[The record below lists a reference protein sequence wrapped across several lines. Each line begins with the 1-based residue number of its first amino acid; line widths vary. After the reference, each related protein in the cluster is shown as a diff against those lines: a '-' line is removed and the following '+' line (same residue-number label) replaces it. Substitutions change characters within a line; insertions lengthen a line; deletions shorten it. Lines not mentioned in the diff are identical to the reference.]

1 MKDRRASGRARSS
14 GRRARRTSL
23 RGLGLVLGSVSA
35 LTVAYTAGAQVIG
48 SRPVLHLDVP
58 PPGETANIATPQRS
72 QPLFGP
78 DPGEG
83 QNPSAF
89 AYRNKIL
96 PAPQTGP
103 DPTEVEPVHGRDGFA
118 VDRITESKPDGI
130 TKADNTLQYVEVF
143 NPAVLPFKRM
153 SALDSVREDYTL
165 FTASPDVLQDL
176 PVGGAPSPDRDLFW
190 GDLVV
195 DLSPGIDVALPSVA
209 PDMRIISYEVEPR
222 TTVKFSKNGADNYFV
237 RSDESGAGGT
247 YRLRFMVDAPA
258 TYFAPAVP
266 SNLRVEDVASR
277 APDGLIKPLPE
288 NVQAVVAKALQRLN
302 IDSSM
307 PLRRALNGLVHH
319 FREFEAGVLSKN
331 TKDIYLDLVTE
342 QVGVCRHRAFAF
354 MVTANGLGIPTRYVT
369 NEAHAW
375 VEVWLPDVNW
385 VRIDLGGA
393 ALRMQVDNAEDKSVY
408 QPRSEDPFAKPPNY
422 ENNYTQLEGEIAGLS
437 DEQIAEGR
445 QTASALDSNAFQPR
459 PAPTQQA
466 AEDPRNMMIGPGTE
480 LPELAA
486 EAMENKRRTR
496 LSVEYVDD
504 NAFRGETMT
513 VRGRL
518 TSEGK
523 GLGGQRI
530 DIYLAPAGRSG
541 NEAHFIDRTV
551 TEPNGEFTV
560 FAQVPGE
567 LELQGYEVFAST
579 PGDSRFAPAL
589 SE

>member
-1 MKDRRASGRARSS
+1 MKAERP
-14 GRRARRTSL
+14 ARRTGQRTRRRRSL

-35 LTVAYTAGAQVIG
+35 LTVAFTAAAQVIG
-48 SRPVLHLDVP
+48 GRPVLHLDVP
-58 PPGETANIATPQRS
+58 PPGEATEVGTQPRS
-72 QPLFGP
+72 PQPLFGP

-103 DPTEVEPVHGRDGFA
+103 EPTEAEPVHGRDGFA

-130 TKADNTLQYVEVF
+130 TNADDTLQYVEVF

-153 SALDSVREDYTL
+153 SALDSVRADYTL
-165 FTASPDVLQDL
+165 FTAGPDTLQDL

-195 DLSPGIDVALPSVA
+195 ELSPGQDVALPSVA

-222 TTVKFSKNGADNYFV
+222 TTVKFSKDGADNYFV
-237 RSDESGAGGT
+237 RSDETGSGGT

-258 TYFAPAVP
+258 TYFAPSVP
-266 SNLRVEDVASR
+266 SNLRVDQVAGL
-277 APDGLIKPLPE
+277 APAGLLKPLPDK
-288 NVQAVVAKALQRLN
+288 VQSAVAKALQRLN

-331 TKDIYLDLVTE
+331 AKDIYLDLVFE

-393 ALRMQVDNAEDKSVY
+393 ALRMVVDNAQDKSVY
-408 QPRSEDPFAKPPNY
+408 QPRSEDPFVKPPGY

-445 QTASALDSNAFQPR
+445 EIASALDSSAFQPGR
-459 PAPTQQA
+459 APTQAPQ
-466 AEDPRNMMIGPGTE
+466 DPRNLVIGPGTE
-480 LPELAA
+480 LPQLAA

-496 LSVEYVDD
+496 LTVDYVDA

-518 TSEGK
+518 VSEGK

-530 DIYLAPAGRSG
+530 DIYLAPDGRSG
-541 NEAHFIDRTV
+541 NEAHFVDRTV
-551 TEPNGEFTV
+551 TEPSGEFTV
-560 FAQVPGE
+560 FAQVPGQ
-567 LELQGYEVFAST
+567 LDLQGYEVFAST

-589 SE
+589 SD

>member
-1 MKDRRASGRARSS
+1 MKASRP
-14 GRRARRTSL
+14 ARRTGRRTRRRSTL
-23 RGLGLVLGSVSA
+23 RGLGLVLGGVSA
-35 LTVAYTAGAQVIG
+35 LTVAFTAAAQVIG

-58 PPGETANIATPQRS
+58 PPGEATDVASQPS

-103 DPTEVEPVHGRDGFA
+103 EPTEDEPVHGRDGVA

-130 TKADNTLQYVEVF
+130 TNADDTLQYVEIF

-153 SALDSVREDYTL
+153 SALDTVRGDYTL
-165 FTASPDVLQDL
+165 YTDSPETLQDL
-176 PVGGAPSPDRDLFW
+176 PVGGSPSPDRDLFW

-195 DLSPGIDVALPSVA
+195 ELGPGQDVALPSVA

-222 TTVKFSKNGADNYFV
+222 TTVKFSKDGADNYFV

-266 SNLRVEDVASR
+266 SNLRVDQVASR
-277 APDGLIKPLPE
+277 APEGLLKPLPP
-288 NVQAVVAKALQRLN
+288 NVQSVVGKALQRLN

-331 TKDIYLDLVTE
+331 SKDIYLDLVNE

-393 ALRMQVDNAEDKSVY
+393 ALRMVVENAQDKSVY
-408 QPRSEDPFAKPPNY
+408 QPRSEDPFVKPPGY
-422 ENNYTQLEGEIAGLS
+422 ESNYTQLEGEISGLS
-437 DEQIAEGR
+437 DEQKAEGR
-445 QTASALDSNAFQPR
+445 EVASALDSRTFNSG
-459 PAPTQQA
+459 PAPTMTG
-466 AEDPRNMMIGPGTE
+466 EDPRNMMIGPGTE
-480 LPELAA
+480 LPQLAP

-496 LSVEYVDD
+496 LSVEYVDA

-518 TSEGK
+518 VSEGK
-523 GLGGQRI
+523 GLGGQRV
-530 DIYLAPAGRSG
+530 DIYLAPDGRGG

-560 FAQVPGE
+560 FAQVPAE
-567 LELQGYEVFAST
+567 LDLQGYEVFAST
-579 PGDSRFAPAL
+579 PGDSRFALAL
-589 SE
+589 SD

>member
-1 MKDRRASGRARSS
+1 MK
-14 GRRARRTSL
+14 RARRTRRKRI
-23 RGLGLVLGSVSA
+23 RGLGLVLGGVSA
-35 LTVAYTAGAQVIG
+35 LAMAVTAGAQVIG
-48 SRPVLHLDVP
+48 SRPVLHIDVP
-58 PPGETANIATPQRS
+58 APGEVTDVATQRA

-78 DPGEG
+78 EPGEG

-103 DPTEVEPVHGRDGFA
+103 EPAESEPVHGRGEES
-118 VDRITESKPDGI
+118 VKRITESKPD
-130 TKADNTLQYVEVF
+130 TVTNADNDLQYTEVF

-153 SALDSVREDYTL
+153 SALDSVRGDYTL
-165 FTASPDVLQDL
+165 YTANADTLQDL

-190 GDLVV
+190 GDIVV
-195 DLSPGIDVALPSVA
+195 ELSPGRDVALPSVA
-209 PDMRIISYEVEPR
+209 PDMRIISYETQPR
-222 TTVKFSKNGADNYFV
+222 TTVKFSKDGADNYYV

-266 SNLRVEDVASR
+266 SNLRVQDVASR
-277 APDGLIKPLPE
+277 APAGLLKPLPE
-288 NVQAVVAKALQRLN
+288 NVQGAVAKALQRLN
-302 IDSSM
+302 LDATM
-307 PLRRALNGLVHH
+307 PLRRAINGLVHH
-319 FREFEAGVLSKN
+319 FREFEAQVLSKN
-331 TKDIYLDLVTE
+331 SKDIYLDLVYE

-375 VEVWLPDVNW
+375 VEVWMPDVNW

-393 ALRMQVDNAEDKSVY
+393 ALRMTVDNAQDKSVY
-408 QPRSEDPFAKPPNY
+408 QPRGEDPFAKPPGY
-422 ENNYTQLEGEIAGLS
+422 ENNYTRLEGEIAGLS

-445 QTASALDSNAFQPR
+445 QAAPALDTNAFR
-459 PAPTQQA
+459 PGPATQQP
-466 AEDPRNMMIGPGTE
+466 AEDPRNLMIGPGTE
-480 LPELAA
+480 LPALSE
-486 EAMENKRRTR
+486 ETMKNKRRTR
-496 LSVEYVDD
+496 LEVSYVDP

-523 GLGGQRI
+523 GLGGQRV
-530 DIYLAPAGRSG
+530 DLYLAPAGRKG

-551 TEPNGEFTV
+551 TDPDGEFTV

-579 PGDSRFAPAL
+579 PGDSRFSPAL
-589 SE
+589 SD

>member
-1 MKDRRASGRARSS
+1 MKASKPARRT
-14 GRRARRTSL
+14 GRRSRRRTSL

-35 LTVAYTAGAQVIG
+35 LTVAFTAAAQVIVG
-48 SRPVLHLDVP
+48 RPVLHLDVP
-58 PPGETANIATPQRS
+58 PPGEATEVTAQQRS

-103 DPTEVEPVHGRDGFA
+103 EPTEAEPVHGRDGFA
-118 VDRITESKPDGI
+118 VDRITESKPDRI
-130 TKADNTLQYVEVF
+130 TNADDTLQYVEVF

-153 SALDSVREDYTL
+153 SALDSVRGDYTL
-165 FTASPDVLQDL
+165 FTAGPDTLQDL

-195 DLSPGIDVALPSVA
+195 ELSPGQDVALPSVA

-222 TTVKFSKNGADNYFV
+222 TTVKFSKDGADNYFV
-237 RSDESGAGGT
+237 RSDESGTVAT

-258 TYFAPAVP
+258 TYFAAAVP
-266 SNLRVEDVASR
+266 TNLRVDEVARR
-277 APDGLIKPLPE
+277 APAGLLKPLPDT
-288 NVQAVVAKALQRLN
+288 VQSAVAKALQRLN

-307 PLRRALNGLVHH
+307 PLRRALNALVHH

-331 TKDIYLDLVTE
+331 AKDIYLDLVYE

-393 ALRMQVDNAEDKSVY
+393 ALRMVVDNAEDKSVY
-408 QPRSEDPFAKPPNY
+408 QPRGEDPFVKPPGY
-422 ENNYTQLEGEIAGLS
+422 ANNYTQLEGEISGLS

-445 QTASALDSNAFQPR
+445 EPASALNSNAFQPGR
-459 PAPTQQA
+459 APTVT
-466 AEDPRNMMIGPGTE
+466 AEDPRNLMIGPGTE
-480 LPELAA
+480 LPQLAP
-486 EAMENKRRTR
+486 ESMQNKRRTR
-496 LSVEYVDD
+496 LSVDYVDA

-518 TSEGK
+518 VSEGK

-530 DIYLAPAGRSG
+530 DIYLAPDGRSG
-541 NEAHFIDRTV
+541 NEAVFIDRTV
-551 TEPNGEFTV
+551 TEPSGEFTV
-560 FAQVPGE
+560 FAQVPAQLG
-567 LELQGYEVFAST
+567 LQGYEVFAST

-589 SE
+589 SD

>member
-1 MKDRRASGRARSS
+1 MKRTRRMRI
-14 GRRARRTSL
+14 
-23 RGLGLVLGSVSA
+23 RGLGLVLGGVSA
-35 LTVAYTAGAQVIG
+35 LTIAVTAGAQVIG

-58 PPGETANIATPQRS
+58 PPGDETNIAAQRA

-78 DPGEG
+78 EPGEG

-103 DPTEVEPVHGRDGFA
+103 EPAESEPVHGRDGFA
-118 VDRITESKPDGI
+118 VDRITETKPDSV
-130 TKADNTLQYVEVF
+130 TNADDTLQYVEVF

-153 SALDSVREDYTL
+153 SALDSVRGDYTL
-165 FTASPDVLQDL
+165 YTASPDTLQDL

-190 GDLVV
+190 GDIVV
-195 DLSPGIDVALPSVA
+195 DLKPGQDVPLPSVA
-209 PDMRIISYEVEPR
+209 PDMRIVSYEVQPR
-222 TTVKFSKNGADNYFV
+222 TTVKFSKDGADNYFV
-237 RSDESGAGGT
+237 RSDETGAGGT

-266 SNLRVEDVASR
+266 TNLRVQDLASR
-277 APDGLIKPLPE
+277 APAGLIKPLPD
-288 NVQAVVAKALQRLN
+288 NVQVAVGRALQRLN
-302 IDSSM
+302 IDETM
-307 PLRRALNGLVHH
+307 PLRRALNALVHH

-331 TKDIYLDLVTE
+331 SRDIYLDLVLE

-375 VEVWLPDVNW
+375 VEVWMPDVNW

-393 ALRMQVDNAEDKSVY
+393 ALRMTVDNAEDKSVY

-422 ENNYTQLEGEIAGLS
+422 ENNYTRLEGEISGLTE
-437 DEQIAEGR
+437 EQKDEGR
-445 QTASALDSNAFQPR
+445 RIGPVAGPSSNGFQPG
-459 PAPTQQA
+459 PATTQPID
-466 AEDPRNMMIGPGTE
+466 DPRNLMIGPGTE
-480 LPELAA
+480 LPALA
-486 EAMENKRRTR
+486 EDAMKNKRRTR
-496 LSVEYVDD
+496 LEVSYVDA

-518 TSEGK
+518 VSDGK
-523 GLGGQRI
+523 GLGGQRV
-530 DIYLAPAGRSG
+530 DIYLAPDGRSG

-560 FAQVPGE
+560 FAQVPAE
-567 LELQGYEVFAST
+567 LALQGYEVFAST

-589 SE
+589 SD

>member
-1 MKDRRASGRARSS
+1 MK
-14 GRRARRTSL
+14 RARRTRRRSRI
-23 RGLGLVLGSVSA
+23 RGLGLVLGGVSA
-35 LTVAYTAGAQVIG
+35 LTVAVTAGAQVIG
-48 SRPVLHLDVP
+48 SRPVLHVDVP
-58 PPGETANIATPQRS
+58 PPGEATDVASQRA

-96 PAPQTGP
+96 PAPRTGP
-103 DPTEVEPVHGRDGFA
+103 VPAEDEPVHGRDMA
-118 VDRITESKPDGI
+118 VDRITESKPDSI
-130 TKADNTLQYVEVF
+130 TNADDALQYVEVF

-153 SALDSVREDYTL
+153 SALDSVRGDYTL
-165 FTASPDVLQDL
+165 YTANADALQDL

-190 GDLVV
+190 GDIVV
-195 DLSPGIDVALPSVA
+195 ELSPGEDVPLPSVA
-209 PDMRIISYEVEPR
+209 PDMRIISYEAQPR
-222 TTVKFSKNGADNYFV
+222 TTVKFSKDGADNYFV
-237 RSDESGAGGT
+237 RSDETGARGT

-266 SNLRVEDVASR
+266 SNLRVQDVASQ
-277 APDGLIKPLPE
+277 APAGLLKPLPA
-288 NVQAVVAKALQRLN
+288 NVQNAVGQALQRLN
-302 IDSSM
+302 LDATM
-307 PLRRALNGLVHH
+307 PLRRALNSLVHH

-331 TKDIYLDLVTE
+331 SKDIFLDLVYE

-375 VEVWLPDVNW
+375 VEVWMPDVSW

-393 ALRMQVDNAEDKSVY
+393 ALRMTVDNAQDKSVY
-408 QPRSEDPFAKPPNY
+408 QPRSEDPFAKPPGY
-422 ENNYTQLEGEIAGLS
+422 ENNYTRLEGEIAGLT
-437 DEQIAEGR
+437 DEQKAEAR
-445 QTASALDSNAFQPR
+445 QSASALDPSTFR
-459 PAPTQQA
+459 PGPSPTQQPV
-466 AEDPRNMMIGPGTE
+466 EDPRNLMIGPGTE
-480 LPELAA
+480 LPALAE
-486 EAMENKRRTR
+486 EALKNKRRTR
-496 LSVEYVDD
+496 LEVNYVDD

-518 TSEGK
+518 VSDGK
-523 GLGGQRI
+523 GLGGQRV
-530 DIYLAPAGRSG
+530 DIYLAPDGRSG

-560 FAQVPGE
+560 FAQVPAE
-567 LELQGYEVFAST
+567 LDLQGYEVFAST

-589 SE
+589 SD